1 MDMYVIGMDGGGTKT
16 SVLLADTNG
25 KMLEEFTGGTINYNG
40 GSKEFIDLN
49 LKKIFHT
56 ITEMGYQTEHCMA
69 ICAGAA
75 GISNPAVKGQ
85 LYGAIRKAGYRCPVT
100 IVGDMDTAFAGALEN
115 QEGIILISG
124 TGSVCL
130 GRDSKGNSYRT
141 GGYGHLI
148 DDVGSGYAIARE
160 ILSAVVKSSD
170 GRKGATLLKQLVFE
184 YLNIGSVEELIAYV
198 YAPNRNKK
206 EIAELAVLIGRAAQ
220 DRDGEA
226 ERIIEGCVSDL
237 VDLTVPVI
245 RHWKEAPVL
254 AALGSVLLNNDL
266 IYNNF
271 CEGMQKLCPGIRV
284 MKAKK
289 TAVYGAMLLA
299 IKLWEDNKTV
309 S

>member
-1 MDMYVIGMDGGGTKT
+1 MYVIGMDGGGTKT
-16 SVLLADTNG
+16 SVLLADTDG
-25 KMLEEFTGGTINYNG
+25 KVLDEFTGGTINYNG
-40 GSKEFIDLN
+40 GSKEFIDSN
-49 LKKIFHT
+49 LTNIFEV
-56 ITEMGYQTEHCMA
+56 ITEGGYHTGLCAA
-69 ICAGAA
+69 ICVGAA
-75 GISNPAVKGQ
+75 GISNLTVKEQ
-85 LYGAIRKAGYRCPVT
+85 LLENIRKAGYQCPVS

-124 TGSVCL
+124 TGSICL

-170 GRKGATLLKQLVFE
+170 GRKGPTLLKQLVFE
-184 YLNIGSVEELIAYV
+184 YLNIGSMEELIAYV
-198 YAPNRNKK
+198 YAPGRNKK
-206 EIAELAVLIGRAAQ
+206 EIAELSVLIGKAAE
-220 DRDGEA
+220 DRDREA

-237 VDLTVPVI
+237 VELTVPVI
-245 RHWKEAPVL
+245 RQWKEAPVV
-254 AALGSVLLNNDL
+254 AVSGSVLLNNDL
-266 IYNNF
+266 IYDKF
-271 CEGMQKLCPGIRV
+271 CEGMQKLRPGITV

-299 IKLWEDNKTV
+299 LKLCGNNRTV